1 MKVSD
6 ILSCRGDVVVSVGG
20 NETVRRIVQT
30 LRYQN
35 IGAVIVNG
43 DTGCLDGIATERDV
57 ARGLAKHGRKLLDLP
72 ASVIA
77 TTAIVSCSPS
87 DRLTDVARLMT
98 ERHLWYIPV
107 KLRRRLVDVIS
118 FSEIMDRQLAARRY
132 ATNMFCAGFAASGG
146 SHTAEEVLAT
156 R

>member
-1 MKVSD
+1 MNVSD
-6 ILSCRGDVVVSVGG
+6 ILSCRGNVVASVGCK
-20 NETVRRIVQT
+20 EPVRRIVQT

-35 IGAVIVNG
+35 VGAVIVNG

-72 ASVIA
+72 ASIIA
-77 TTAIVSCSPS
+77 TTGIVSCSPT
-87 DRLTDVARLMT
+87 DHLTDIARLMT
-98 ERHLWYIPV
+98 ERHLWHIPV

-132 ATNMFCAGFAASGG
+132 AASRFCADLAGFSGNYA
-146 SHTAEEVLAT
+146 AEEVLVT